1 VAALLRTPIHSG
13 LARQRKPQAGSNHF
27 NHSKIMKPLP
37 VAPFV
42 SHAGIVAQTMDADGA
57 VSVVELEPHHLN
69 RLDSA
74 HGGLIATLLDNA
86 MVNAAR
92 AVSGPDAR
100 LATIEMK
107 INFMRAGKGSLR
119 CTARCRHSTAKLA
132 FCDAD
137 VHDASGKLVAT
148 ASSTLQ
154 YMVGS
159 GRKS

>member
-1 VAALLRTPIHSG
+1 MEGDV
-13 LARQRKPQAGSNHF
+13 
-27 NHSKIMKPLP
+27 
-37 VAPFV
+37 
-42 SHAGIVAQTMDADGA
+42 A
-57 VSVVELEPHHLN
+57 VSFVQLESHHLN
-69 RLDSA
+69 RIESA

-107 INFMRAGKGSLR
+107 INFMRSGKGALR

-132 FCDAD
+132 FCDAE

-154 YMVGS
+154 YVVGS